1 MDDHG
6 ARPLDVD
13 EVHRL
18 RAIAQELTRTD
29 PGLLRTAP
37 PHDDGGGLRPWRVGA
52 SLTAIC
58 LLIGMLAVTLDAL
71 PALGAGAAS
80 LVVGTAACATH
91 RLVRGRSA
99 PGTR

>member
-13 EVHRL
+13 EIHRL
-18 RAIAQELTRTD
+18 RAIAQDLTRTD

-37 PHDDGGGLRPWRVGA
+37 LHDAGSGVDPCRVGA
-52 SLTAIC
+52 YLAVMC

-71 PALGAGAAS
+71 PALVAGAAS
-80 LVVGTAACATH
+80 LVVGTAAFVAH
-91 RLVRGRSA
+91 RRVRRRPA
-99 PGTR
+99 PGAR